1 MPYHPSSDD
10 DLPIATKKKKLSASS
25 AAKEKTG
32 SEGRIRNS
40 LRHLKPLFEEG
51 DDVCA
56 AWWPDA
62 KSRRDSVG
70 EWFPGVVKSYRDDVE
85 SGSPYGPTR
94 YYDMYTT
101 MAMNLM
107 ESKTTAYFP
116 RRIIFYPCKITDSQ
130 VGLG

>member
-1 MPYHPSSDD
+1 MTKTGKRKLLTDPVAAAALDALSSILDD

-25 AAKEKTG
+25 AAKKKTG

-94 YYDMYTT
+94 YYDIVYDDDDGDE
-101 MAMNLM
+101 L
-107 ESKTTAYFP
+107 
-116 RRIIFYPCKITDSQ
+116 
-130 VGLG
+130 